1 MSGEVIHISERNAI
15 MNKLLAAMSL
25 AVLASAA
32 HADVG
37 SENWFNDGLAW
48 YQQPCGFE
56 AFVKYGKADT
66 PENRRNYYLTL
77 RHPEICSK
85 LFP

>member
-1 MSGEVIHISERNAI
+1 MK
-15 MNKLLAAMSL
+15 KLFALISL

-48 YQQPCGFE
+48 YQHPCGFD
-56 AFVKYGKADT
+56 AFVKYGKVDS
-66 PENRRNYYLTL
+66 PQNRRNYYLTL
-77 RHPEICSK
+77 HHPEMCSK

>member
-1 MSGEVIHISERNAI
+1 
-15 MNKLLAAMSL
+15 MNKLFAAILL

-32 HADVG
+32 HAEVG

-66 PENRRNYYLTL
+66 PEIRRNYYLTL
-77 RHPEICSK
+77 QHPEMCSK

>member
-1 MSGEVIHISERNAI
+1 MKRLFAPIP
-15 MNKLLAAMSL
+15 L

-32 HADVG
+32 NADVG

-77 RHPEICSK
+77 RHPEMCSK